1 MSGSQRRVLA
11 TGLGIGLVGVVA
23 AILLTVPLG
32 DTLSRTPAPS
42 AVLVGGSPLLD
53 APLPELV
60 LQGLDGGTV
69 RTSDLRGRP
78 YIVNIWASWCI
89 PCRDEFP
96 QLVGAYGEYRD
107 EGLEVLG
114 IIHRDSPESAQRFAT
129 AQGATWPMVLD
140 PDETA
145 WKALIGIGVPQTYFV
160 DAEGIVRWVNLGPF
174 SAEGLAHG
182 ISRIL
187 PASGSDAPVSSATP

>member
-11 TGLGIGLVGVVA
+11 TGLGIGVVVVVA

-32 DTLSRTPAPS
+32 NTLRGTPAPS
-42 AVLVGGSPLLD
+42 AVQVGGSPLLD

-69 RTSDLRGRP
+69 RTADLAGRP
-78 YIVNIWASWCI
+78 FIVNIWASWCV
-89 PCRDEFP
+89 PCREEFP

-129 AQGATWPMVLD
+129 EQGATWPMVLD

-160 DAEGIVRWVNLGPF
+160 DAQGIVRWVNLGPF
-174 SAEGLAHG
+174 STEGLAYG

-187 PASGSDAPVSSATP
+187 PASASDAPLSSGVP